1 MLASGYVRLQ
11 HGAAVRAFYHQI
23 KSNRRAYLFTTLII
37 LAMIAIGS
45 SVLDAW
51 LYSSARPAA
60 VTSHVPNAIHYAA
73 LLALLV
79 TAIMLRRTGRTQDAA
94 PLRGEDEER
103 HAQAARPE
111 ASRGE
116 LSAQTDQ
123 TLALLQ
129 TVLAGFVDNPQSPE
143 SFQLLLREIE
153 RLIGANCSAIFIFN
167 DFDTHGLPLAC
178 TDPAERDGFVDL
190 VRERV
195 PTSGLND
202 LEAILTLAD
211 PPHPGTQ
218 IIAVL
223 LTASDGVKK
232 GLLLVKRQSTLLLTS
247 AETALLAGV
256 GKHLAAI
263 ICSAQRARLN
273 RRVALC
279 EERAVIARELHDS
292 LAQSLTYLKIQT
304 SRLQSLLQSSREIPT
319 LNHADADAVLQELR
333 TSLNLAYRQLRE
345 LITTFRLTMNGRT
358 LGQALKD
365 SVEEFENLSSV
376 AFTLDNR
383 VPDGLLSVDE
393 EMHILQIVREC
404 VCNVVRHAQ
413 ARRADVSLC
422 TDGSGVVRVTV
433 DDDGVGI
440 DQPHSPDQHYG
451 LVIVQQRAHGLGGDM
466 RVLRSP
472 DGGTRIC
479 VSLPP
484 LGATPGLS
492 ATASTHGSD
501 AAMNDVETQSV
512 LIIDDHPLFRKG
524 VAQLLAMA
532 PEFAI
537 VGEAASGQ
545 EGIDLAFA
553 TRPDLILLDLN
564 MRDMNGVQTLSALK
578 EADLNSLVIMLTV
591 SNAIEDL
598 IAALRSG
605 ADGYL
610 LKDMEPEVLLAK
622 LRSAVRGQVVLDQS
636 VAGMLAHAL
645 CEDNR
650 ARPVAD
656 ANLTEREHE
665 ILELLAEGM
674 SNKLIARRLHISD
687 GTVKVHVKNLLRK
700 LNLRS
705 RLEAAVWVLGREKR

>member
-11 HGAAVRAFYHQI
+11 HGTAVRTLYQQI
-23 KSNRRAYLFTTLII
+23 KSNRRAYLFTTLIL
-37 LAMIAIGS
+37 LAVIAIAS

-51 LYSSARPAA
+51 LYSSARPTA
-60 VTSHVPNAIHYAA
+60 VTSQIPNAIHYAA

-79 TAIMLRRTGRTQDAA
+79 TAIMLRRTGLTRDAT
-94 PLRGEDEER
+94 PLRGVNEER
-103 HAQAARPE
+103 RHAPVDAPAARPE

-116 LSAQTDQ
+116 LSAQADQ

-129 TVLAGFVDNPQSPE
+129 TVLAGFVDNPESPE

-153 RLIGANCSAIFIFN
+153 RLIGASCSAIFIFN

-190 VRERV
+190 VRERML
-195 PTSGLND
+195 TSGLND

-232 GLLLVKRQSTLLLTS
+232 GLLLVKRQSTLPLTS
-247 AETALLAGV
+247 AEMALLAGV

-263 ICSAQRARLN
+263 VCSAQRARLN

-333 TSLNLAYRQLRE
+333 ASLNLAYRQLRE

-358 LGQALKD
+358 LVQALKD

-433 DDDGVGI
+433 DDDGVGM

-479 VSLPP
+479 VSLPS
-484 LGATPGLS
+484 LGANPGS
-492 ATASTHGSD
+492 AQP
-501 AAMNDVETQSV
+501 N
-512 LIIDDHPLFRKG
+512 
-524 VAQLLAMA
+524 LLA
-532 PEFAI
+532 
-537 VGEAASGQ
+537 
-545 EGIDLAFA
+545 
-553 TRPDLILLDLN
+553 
-564 MRDMNGVQTLSALK
+564 
-578 EADLNSLVIMLTV
+578 
-591 SNAIEDL
+591 
-598 IAALRSG
+598 
-605 ADGYL
+605 
-610 LKDMEPEVLLAK
+610 
-622 LRSAVRGQVVLDQS
+622 DQ
-636 VAGMLAHAL
+636 MQ
-645 CEDNR
+645 
-650 ARPVAD
+650 P
-656 ANLTEREHE
+656 
-665 ILELLAEGM
+665 
-674 SNKLIARRLHISD
+674 
-687 GTVKVHVKNLLRK
+687 
-700 LNLRS
+700 
-705 RLEAAVWVLGREKR
+705 